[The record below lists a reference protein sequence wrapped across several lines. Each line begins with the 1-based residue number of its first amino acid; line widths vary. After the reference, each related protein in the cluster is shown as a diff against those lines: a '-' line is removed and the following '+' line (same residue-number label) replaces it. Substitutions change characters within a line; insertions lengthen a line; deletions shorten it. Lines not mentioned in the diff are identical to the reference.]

1 MGQRKPP
8 GPVTG
13 QECTTLAS
21 FSLVFSDV
29 ILGHI
34 SPDHRMSSIALV
46 GQNESSRTF
55 SKSLSRFLRLRSANH
70 LGFGISSSQHP
81 QSTQNRCY
89 LFCLLYDTC
98 RSCTHTLS
106 TRRDRLKGG
115 LVALV
120 PHVGRGLMFPPQGLG
135 IHGLLPH
142 PCSEGDGPGCGPV
155 KHNKK
160 CHPTLERT
168 CGPVDLSAFSSTA
181 LPHGAVSVGSPAC
194 RVRSACTT
202 PRCPPAAAIC
212 RALGVNRTDL

>member
-55 SKSLSRFLRLRSANH
+55 SKSLSRFLRQLRTSRILGSH
-70 LGFGISSSQHP
+70 LLNTLRAP
-81 QSTQNRCY
+81 RT
-89 LFCLLYDTC
+89 DATC
-98 RSCTHTLS
+98 SVCCMIPAPAHTPFHRP
-106 TRRDRLKGG
+106 TRLKGG

-135 IHGLLPH
+135 IQWATTPPLQLRGWARVWT
-142 PCSEGDGPGCGPV
+142 G
-155 KHNKK
+155 K
-160 CHPTLERT
+160 TLED
-168 CGPVDLSAFSSTA
+168 PVDQPQGWGALWRLLRA
-181 LPHGAVSVGSPAC
+181 LPQQKMSSN
-194 RVRSACTT
+194 S
-202 PRCPPAAAIC
+202 
-212 RALGVNRTDL
+212 